1 MFNGKIH
8 LVFCVCIFWSFFG
21 YAKDRDLDALMLARD
36 HPHRSTK
43 IWKEG
48 GLVVLCEQVGESTM
62 AKHLMVSTVK
72 HPNHV
77 IKQSMM
83 NELCLDGCHRK
94 YSFFSFFRF
103 PRLFELE
110 IVILKE

>member
-1 MFNGKIH
+1 
-8 LVFCVCIFWSFFG
+8 
-21 YAKDRDLDALMLARD
+21 
-36 HPHRSTK
+36 
-43 IWKEG
+43 
-48 GLVVLCEQVGESTM
+48 M

-83 NELCLDGCHRK
+83 NELCLDVCHRK

>member
-1 MFNGKIH
+1 
-8 LVFCVCIFWSFFG
+8 
-21 YAKDRDLDALMLARD
+21 
-36 HPHRSTK
+36 
-43 IWKEG
+43 
-48 GLVVLCEQVGESTM
+48 M

-77 IKQSMM
+77 IKQSMI
-83 NELCLDGCHRK
+83 NELCLDGCHQK